1 MNLMIYDL
9 IIIGSGPAGATAAI
23 YAARKGLKTLVISKE
38 IGGRL
43 TRISIIEN
51 YAGFDQISGI
61 ELAQKF
67 IKHLKKLKIE
77 IQETT
82 AAKIIKENN
91 LFTVK
96 TSRQKLECKTLII
109 ATGAYPKTLNIKGEE
124 TFKNKGVTYCATC
137 DAPLFAGKKVA
148 VIGSGNSALETAM
161 QLANIA
167 KKIYLINNASRF
179 QGDEIL
185 LEKLKENP
193 RIEIINEAYALEIK
207 GDKSVKSLK
216 IKRHSK
222 ERDLDVLGIFVNIG
236 HIPNTSIISKFV
248 KLNEKKEIEIDRE
261 CNTSAAGIFSAGD
274 CTNMPYKQI
283 IISAGSGAIAALS
296 AFRYL
301 TRD

>member
-9 IIIGSGPAGATAAI
+9 IIIGSGPAGSTAAI

-43 TRISIIEN
+43 TRISTIEN

-96 TSRQKLECKTLII
+96 TSRQKLGCKTLII
-109 ATGAYPKTLNIKGEE
+109 ATGAYPKTLDIKGEE
-124 TFKNKGVTYCATC
+124 IFKNKGVTYCATC

-179 QGDEIL
+179 QGDEIF

-193 RIEIINEAYALEIK
+193 RIEIINKAYALEIK

-216 IKRHSK
+216 IKRQGK
-222 ERDLDVLGIFVNIG
+222 ERDLDILGIFVNIG
-236 HIPNTSIISKFV
+236 YIPNTSIVSEFV
-248 KLNEKKEIEIDRE
+248 KLNEKKEIEIDQE

-296 AFRYL
+296 AFKYL
-301 TRD
+301 TKI